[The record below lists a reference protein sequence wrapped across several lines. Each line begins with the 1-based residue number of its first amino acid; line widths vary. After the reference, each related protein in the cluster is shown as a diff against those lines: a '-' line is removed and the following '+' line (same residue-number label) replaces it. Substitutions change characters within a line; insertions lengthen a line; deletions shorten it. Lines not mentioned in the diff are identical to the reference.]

1 MNTPNWQHHSK
12 KDQKRKLKPQA
23 MRSRREALRHFK
35 KSHVTSRK
43 RGVSWY
49 YGHIRNEPHVRLPR
63 NQVTTGKTP
72 CD

>member
-12 KDQKRKLKPQA
+12 KDRKRKLKPQA

-35 KSHVTSRK
+35 KRHMTSRK

-49 YGHIRNEPHVRLPR
+49 YGHIRNEVHGSLSR
-63 NQVTTGKTP
+63 NQVTTSQTAGN
-72 CD
+72 